1 MKPIPS
7 ALATRI
13 IKTQKHSTVSGWLIN
28 VTLITLALFG
38 VSRHSFAQEDAYHSE
53 IRATLESTYNIKGGT
68 WVFAP
73 NELDNHKAMYAGS
86 GIRSNID
93 IPVLTISK
101 ATQLIV
107 TSVPQ
112 NPWQACFALN
122 SKQALAAGDKLL
134 LIFWARTIS
143 APNNVGMVN
152 FTFMESGKPYFKF
165 RTFEQ
170 RIGTTWK
177 QYMIPME
184 ITKDKAAGDTKFIA
198 EVGVALQTIQ
208 IAGVTALNFK
218 QSYALKELPV
228 QSHDEYAG
236 MELDAPWRV
245 AAEARI
251 EQIRKA
257 NLELTVLGSDG
268 KPAPNTPVKI
278 EMLRHEYAFGTSIQE
293 QRLVESNDNYNKTY
307 VSKLFN
313 LDGKGHG
320 FNTVVLEN
328 GHKWNQWENKWPLS
342 NEINT
347 ELMKRLTAR
356 GIEVRGHNLVWPS
369 WRNSPSDIGQNKAD
383 LKYLKK
389 RIDNRLIE
397 MLSSS
402 DLSNVIKE
410 WDVINE
416 PTGNTDFADAF
427 KGTPGYATG
436 RELYVDIF
444 QKVKAL
450 NPKVRAYINEA
461 HITNFYAKN
470 DVFKSIVTDIVKGG
484 GVIDG
489 VGFQAHFRYMI
500 PPEEMLRHY
509 EEYHQIT
516 GGKIR
521 ITEYDNETLAPD
533 ALHAAYFRDLLIATF
548 SYPHSDGFLMW
559 GFWDGTSRK
568 APLFDINWN
577 LKPGGQPFIDLVFN
591 KWWTPTTTLT
601 SNAEGK
607 VTLRGFK
614 GDYKVTVGSGKDQ
627 FIGKVKLS
635 KDTQL
640 DFKLSAVK

>member
-1 MKPIPS
+1 
-7 ALATRI
+7 
-13 IKTQKHSTVSGWLIN
+13 
-28 VTLITLALFG
+28 
-38 VSRHSFAQEDAYHSE
+38 
-53 IRATLESTYNIKGGT
+53 
-68 WVFAP
+68 
-73 NELDNHKAMYAGS
+73 
-86 GIRSNID
+86 
-93 IPVLTISK
+93 
-101 ATQLIV
+101 
-107 TSVPQ
+107 
-112 NPWQACFALN
+112 
-122 SKQALAAGDKLL
+122 
-134 LIFWARTIS
+134 
-143 APNNVGMVN
+143 
-152 FTFMESGKPYFKF
+152 
-165 RTFEQ
+165 
-170 RIGTTWK
+170 
-177 QYMIPME
+177 
-184 ITKDKAAGDTKFIA
+184 
-198 EVGVALQTIQ
+198 
-208 IAGVTALNFK
+208 
-218 QSYALKELPV
+218 
-228 QSHDEYAG
+228 
-236 MELDAPWRV
+236 
-245 AAEARI
+245 
-251 EQIRKA
+251 
-257 NLELTVLGSDG
+257 
-268 KPAPNTPVKI
+268 
-278 EMLRHEYAFGTSIQE
+278 
-293 QRLVESNDNYNKTY
+293 
-307 VSKLFN
+307 
-313 LDGKGHG
+313 
-320 FNTVVLEN
+320 VLEN

-347 ELMKRLTAR
+347 ELMKRLSAR

-369 WRNSPSDIGQNKAD
+369 WRNSPADIGQNKTD

-402 DLSNVIKE
+402 DLSDVIKE

-521 ITEYDNETLAPD
+521 ITEYDNETLASD
-533 ALHAAYFRDLLIATF
+533 TLHAAYFRDLLIATF

-577 LKPGGQPFIDLVFN
+577 LKPSGQPFIDLVFN

-640 DFKLSAVK
+640 NFNLPSSK